1 MSEFSEFY
9 QVFLDKLEE
18 ARKAKDS
25 ATFQKLMHVVEPNWK
40 QEDQKLFGHYC
51 QTKAGLFALFGDN
64 LDMDDW
70 MAKSLQF
77 STSEMHTH
85 IYFKWLSLYFHQL
98 KALTQE
104 SKIKGNFS
112 SIFNVSEQAIK
123 LEKDY
128 FNRLAFESMRILS
141 LAALGKHDEVKQE
154 VNALNLKDVPS
165 KLANDTTKGQ
175 YFYANIYKL
184 LVATLEIRDAKLLEK
199 VLEMITIDDALMA
212 SDTPLFRKFNTVVM
226 DIADMRPEMAADFN
240 YFYEMRKQW
249 SGFLPN
255 FSLFTMMIEEENVK
269 GLGFFFDGLES

>member
-1 MSEFSEFY
+1 MSEFKEFY
-9 QVFLDKLEE
+9 QTFLDKLEE
-18 ARKAKDS
+18 ARKAQDS
-25 ATFQKLMHVVEPNWK
+25 VTFQKLMHVVEPNWQ
-40 QEDQKLFGHYC
+40 QEDQEIFADYC
-51 QTKAGLFALFGDN
+51 QTKAGLYALFGEN

-70 MAKSLQF
+70 MSKALQF
-77 STSEMHTH
+77 SNSEMHTH

-98 KALTQE
+98 RALTKE

-128 FNRLAFESMRILS
+128 YTKLAFESMRILS

-154 VNALNLKDVPS
+154 IQSLNLKDVPS
-165 KLANDTTKGQ
+165 KLVNDSTKLQ

-199 VLEMITIDDALMA
+199 ILKMITIDDALMA
-212 SDTPLFRKFNTVVM
+212 SSAPLFRKFNTVVM
-226 DIADMRPEMAADFN
+226 DLADMRPEMAADFN
-240 YFYEMRKQW
+240 YFYQMRKQW

-269 GLGFFFDGLES
+269 GLDFFFDSL